1 MLHIASATPLLRPR
15 VVGNSIVIGNST
27 VLGRRYAA
35 NGCWEVEKPQ
45 PAALSKLLS
54 VAYEKRISPTDDMI
68 GILERAFAML
78 PRNPREADH
87 IISGFPSP
95 TSDTEEHVAA
105 TNRLLKSGIR
115 PDQIEAVLRGSRLG
129 LRSAPEWAE
138 QLTLCSE
145 GVVLGKGTVIAGLVE
160 LPFGGTGLDLDGRE
174 GAVLALLSLARRAL
188 APADVLEKLAS
199 ASRALSRGDASVA
212 AIALAQLGQ
221 PPLTDEAL
229 AKSLNVAA
237 DRLKLGEKP
246 LDLLCKAGF
255 AMATLRKVFGQT
267 ETWRKLNRN
276 RVPAGCP
283 EGGQFCSGNAG
294 YDPTYGGAL
303 PEPKLPL
310 PPSPFTSWDAYR
322 SHEAENAVYPQQPGA
337 ITGQGWQDMK
347 DALDKRTDLTDTQ
360 KAAFLSIYGW
370 EGGLKENKSNGSVAG
385 LTGTALGRTD
395 GDTPKTANDAI
406 NGYIDYFS
414 DTMKTVGGVDAL
426 NQINDPKA
434 AAAFAD
440 TDFYQGRSGGPRLL
454 QQSVNEVLDRFGQ
467 PRIAVDRAMGPEL
480 LKAYAGL
487 ANNQD
492 TRQALLDALYEKRVQ
507 WSEDTKRDVN
517 GKNRGREREADRLRF
532 ASYR

>member
-1 MLHIASATPLLRPR
+1 MLHIASAKPLLRPR
-15 VVGNSIVIGNST
+15 VVGDSIVIGNST

-54 VAYEKRISPTDDMI
+54 IAYEKRISPTDDMI
-68 GILERAFAML
+68 GILDRAFAML

-95 TSDTEEHVAA
+95 PSDTEEHVAA

-138 QLTLCSE
+138 HLTLCSE

-174 GAVLALLSLARRAL
+174 GAVLALLSLACRAL
-188 APADVLEKLAS
+188 APVDVLEKLAS
-199 ASRALSRGDASVA
+199 VSRALSRGDASVA

-267 ETWRKLNRN
+267 ETWRKLNPN
-276 RVPAGCP
+276 HVPAGCP

-303 PEPKLPL
+303 PEPKLPS
-310 PPSPFTSWDAYR
+310 PPSPFTSWDAYLAR
-322 SHEAENAVYPQQPGA
+322 NPDVPDYKADVVDEDDFHDFNRAATELPG
-337 ITGQGWQDMK
+337 Q
-347 DALDKRTDLTDTQ
+347 TDTQ
-360 KAAFLSIYGW
+360 TYCFRETFAA
-370 EGGLKENKSNGSVAG
+370 EGGMDENKSGVVAG
-385 LTGTALGRTD
+385 IKQQTLD
-395 GDTPKTANDAI
+395 DAI
-406 NGYIDYFS
+406 DAGAVDENT
-414 DTMKTVGGVDAL
+414 TMKNMTPEQAATLYHYQLDYCLERVGGSAAL
-426 NQINDPKA
+426 DGVGDKQA
-434 AAAFAD
+434 AAALCDTLFQFGDNGGAD
-440 TDFYQGRSGGPRLL
+440 VIRR
-454 QQSVNEVLDRFGQ
+454 
-467 PRIAVDRAMGPEL
+467 AVDAVTGKSSEETGRLGKGYYE
-480 LKAYAGL
+480 KYCQL
-487 ANNQD
+487 AQNPQ
-492 TRQALLDALYEKRVQ
+492 TRQALSDKLAEQRTIRAERV
-507 WSEDTKRDVN
+507 
-517 GKNRGREREADRLRF
+517 NRKEVDYDRIQHF
-532 ASYR
+532 TFK